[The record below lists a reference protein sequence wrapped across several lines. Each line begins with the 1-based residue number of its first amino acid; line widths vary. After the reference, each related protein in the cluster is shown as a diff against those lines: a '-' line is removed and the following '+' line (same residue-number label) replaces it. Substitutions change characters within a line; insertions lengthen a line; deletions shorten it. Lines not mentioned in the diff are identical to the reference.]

1 MTRGLVSSQW
11 GETGAGLVVVQV
23 VELEEVRLGVE
34 EEEEVKL
41 VVEVMEE
48 VGVVVEVRMGCWWRL
63 GRRWRS

>member
-23 VELEEVRLGVE
+23 VEEVELEEVRLGVE

-48 VGVVVEVRMGCWWRL
+48 VGVVVEVRM
-63 GRRWRS
+63 

>member
-48 VGVVVEVRMGCWWRL
+48 VGVVVEVRM
-63 GRRWRS
+63 